1 MRSPE
6 VAALVAGALA
16 AGFAICGVFLL
27 RFWARTREPLFLIFA
42 VAFWLLAANQVAP
55 VLLGIPRENA
65 SGVYLFRLAAFVLI
79 IIGILGKNLAD
90 RDRR

>member
-6 VAALVAGALA
+6 IVALVAGALA
-16 AGFAICGVFLL
+16 AGFAICGLFLL
-27 RFWARTREPLFLIFA
+27 RFWSRTREALFLVFA
-42 VAFWLLAANQVAP
+42 LAFWLLAANQVAP

-79 IIGILGKNLAD
+79 IAGILGKNFFG
-90 RDRR
+90 RRR